1 MAASTILLILLSATI
16 HVGWNLLVKSS
27 GDPRAFSAVKGMIIA
42 VIGIVVLPTVPL
54 ASLPGDLWFYAVLSG
69 LIHAVYVLALSSA
82 YRTGDVSVVYP
93 IARSSPAFVAMAAYL
108 MFAESISIRGAL
120 GIGLVAA
127 CIVLLH
133 SRQGESDSEARSRQ
147 LVGVRW
153 ALLTLASVVAY
164 SLVDKAAMVVFA
176 QVDAVKPLLRGPVY
190 FLIESVIS
198 FSLYALYIF
207 WKSAS
212 SIRALGKDQLPK
224 TILAAVGT
232 LVSYSLILHVMQT
245 EKVSY
250 VVTLRQSSML
260 IAVLVGWLWLK
271 EARGVFRLI
280 VAAVMLL
287 ALSLVVTAE

>member
-1 MAASTILLILLSATI
+1 MTAATILLILLSATI

-27 GDPRAFSAVKGMIIA
+27 RDPRAFSAVKGMIIA
-42 VIGIVVLPTVPL
+42 VIGVVVLPTVPL
-54 ASLPGDLWFYAVLSG
+54 ASIPEELWFYAVLSG
-69 LIHAVYVLALSSA
+69 LIHAVYILALSSA
-82 YRTGDVSVVYP
+82 YRTGDLSVVYP

-108 MFAESISIRGAL
+108 TLAESISIRGAL
-120 GIGLVAA
+120 GIGLVAV

-133 SRQGESDSEARSRQ
+133 SRQGGSDSEARSRHV
-147 LVGVRW
+147 VGVRW

-164 SLVDKAAMVVFA
+164 SLVDKAAMVIFA
-176 QVDAVKPLLRGPVY
+176 QVDAVKPVMRGPVY

-198 FSLYALYIF
+198 FSLYTIYI
-207 WKSAS
+207 WWQAAS
-212 SIRALGKDQLPK
+212 NIRAVAREQLPK
-224 TILAAVGT
+224 AILAASGT
-232 LVSYSLILHVMQT
+232 LASYSLILHVMQT

-271 EARGVFRLI
+271 EARGAFRLI

-287 ALSLVVTAE
+287 ALSLVATAE

>member
-27 GDPRAFSAVKGMIIA
+27 RDPRAFSAVKGMIIA
-42 VIGIVVLPTVPL
+42 VIGVVVLPMVPL
-54 ASLPGDLWFYAVLSG
+54 ISIPEELWFYAVLSG
-69 LIHAVYVLALSSA
+69 LIHAVYILALSSA
-82 YRTGDVSVVYP
+82 YRTGDLSVVYP

-108 MFAESISIRGAL
+108 TLAESISIRGAL
-120 GIGLVAA
+120 GIGLVAV

-133 SRQGESDSEARSRQ
+133 SRQGGSDSEARSRHV
-147 LVGVRW
+147 VGVRW

-164 SLVDKAAMVVFA
+164 SLVDKAAMVIFA
-176 QVDAVKPLLRGPVY
+176 QVDAVKPMMRGPVY
-190 FLIESVIS
+190 FLIESVIA
-198 FSLYALYIF
+198 FSLYTIYI
-207 WKSAS
+207 WWQAAS
-212 SIRALGKDQLPK
+212 SIRAVAREQLPK
-224 TILAAVGT
+224 AILAASGT
-232 LVSYSLILHVMQT
+232 LASYSLILHVMQT

-271 EARGVFRLI
+271 EARGAFRLI

-287 ALSLVVTAE
+287 ALSLVATAE

>member
-27 GDPRAFSAVKGMIIA
+27 RDPRAFSAVKGMIIA
-42 VIGIVVLPTVPL
+42 VIGVVVLPMVPL
-54 ASLPGDLWFYAVLSG
+54 ISIPEELWFYAVLSG
-69 LIHAVYVLALSSA
+69 LIHAVYILALSSA
-82 YRTGDVSVVYP
+82 YRTGDLSVVYP

-108 MFAESISIRGAL
+108 TLAESISIRGAL
-120 GIGLVAA
+120 GIGLVAV

-133 SRQGESDSEARSRQ
+133 SRQGGSDSEARSRHV
-147 LVGVRW
+147 VGVRW

-164 SLVDKAAMVVFA
+164 SLVDKAAMVIFA
-176 QVDAVKPLLRGPVY
+176 QVDAVKPVMRGPVY
-190 FLIESVIS
+190 FLIESVIA
-198 FSLYALYIF
+198 FSLYTIYI
-207 WKSAS
+207 WWQAAS
-212 SIRALGKDQLPK
+212 SIRAVAREQLPK
-224 TILAAVGT
+224 AILAASGT
-232 LVSYSLILHVMQT
+232 LASYSLILHVMQT

-271 EARGVFRLI
+271 EARGAFRLI

-287 ALSLVVTAE
+287 ALSLVATAE

>member
-1 MAASTILLILLSATI
+1 MAATTILLILLSATI

-27 GDPRAFSAVKGMIIA
+27 RDPRVFSAVKGMIIA
-42 VIGIVVLPTVPL
+42 VIGAAVLPTVPL
-54 ASLPGDLWFYAVLSG
+54 ASLPKELWFYAVLSG
-69 LIHAVYVLALSSA
+69 LIHAVYILALSSA
-82 YRTGDVSVVYP
+82 YRTGDLSVVYP

-108 MFAESISIRGAL
+108 TLTESISSRGAM

-133 SRQGESDSEARSRQ
+133 LRQGRVDAESRSRH
-147 LVGVRW
+147 VAGVRW

-164 SLVDKAAMVVFA
+164 SLVDKAAMMVFA
-176 QVDAVKPLLRGPVY
+176 QVDVVKSVMRGPVY

-198 FSLYALYIF
+198 FSLYAIYI
-207 WKSAS
+207 WWRAAS
-212 SIRALGKDQLPK
+212 EIRDMAREQLPK
-224 TILAAVGT
+224 AILAAIGA
-232 LVSYSLILHVMQT
+232 LSSYSLILHVMQT

-271 EARGVFRLI
+271 EARGAFRL
-280 VAAVMLL
+280 VVVAVMLL
-287 ALSLVVTAE
+287 GLALVATAE

>member
-1 MAASTILLILLSATI
+1 MAVTTILLILLSATI

-42 VIGIVVLPTVPL
+42 VIAAAVLPMVPL
-54 ASLPGDLWFYAVLSG
+54 ASFPEELWFYAILSG
-69 LIHAVYVLALSSA
+69 LIHAVYILALSSA
-82 YRTGDVSVVYP
+82 YRTGDLSVVYP

-108 MFAESISIRGAL
+108 TLAESISTRGAL
-120 GIGLVAA
+120 GIGLVTA

-133 SRQGESDSEARSRQ
+133 LRPTEPDSEARSRH
-147 LVGVRW
+147 VAGVRW

-176 QVDAVKPLLRGPVY
+176 QLDAVKPMMRGPVY

-198 FSLYALYIF
+198 FSLYAIYIW
-207 WKSAS
+207 WKAAS
-212 SIRALGKDQLPK
+212 SISVIAREQMPK
-224 TILAAVGT
+224 AILAALGT

-260 IAVLVGWLWLK
+260 IAVLVGWLLLK
-271 EARGVFRLI
+271 ETRGAFRLT

-287 ALSLVVTAE
+287 GLSLVAAAD

>member
-1 MAASTILLILLSATI
+1 MAVTTILLILLSATI

-27 GDPRAFSAVKGMIIA
+27 GDPRAFSAVKGIIIA
-42 VIGIVVLPTVPL
+42 VIGAAVLPMVPL
-54 ASLPGDLWFYAVLSG
+54 ASFPEELWFYAILSG
-69 LIHAVYVLALSSA
+69 LIHAVYILALSSA
-82 YRTGDVSVVYP
+82 YRTGDLSVVYP

-108 MFAESISIRGAL
+108 TLAESISTRGAL

-133 SRQGESDSEARSRQ
+133 LRPAEGDSQARSRH
-147 LVGVRW
+147 VAGVRW

-176 QVDAVKPLLRGPVY
+176 QVDALKPVMRGPVY

-198 FSLYALYIF
+198 FSLYAIYI
-207 WKSAS
+207 WWQAAS
-212 SIRALGKDQLPK
+212 SIRVVAREQMPK
-224 TILAAVGT
+224 AILAALGT
-232 LVSYSLILHVMQT
+232 LASYSLILHVMQT

-271 EARGVFRLI
+271 ETRGAFRLT
-280 VAAVMLL
+280 VAAVMVLG
-287 ALSLVVTAE
+287 LSLVATAV